1 MTSFFK
7 LQRHRT
13 LGLLITVLV
22 LASIFTG
29 ASAFIMRTL
38 GHTFPSNE
46 LRNSSTGRSISRI
59 SSDGGIS
66 SISGSI
72 SGISSGSISSSMSR
86 IESRTGGSTLL
97 RMTDLISDLTSI
109 ELVDGNGVKFTKD
122 GTVQTTKLMKAY
134 QSRKKGYGSYE
145 GTTFVPLDMEKEGGV
160 TRADK
165 CFVIPMGLRGIV
177 SKVYDLDEFDASQP
191 IVAKFIAGDSMGGEY
206 EPPITNTVKVADF
219 GWVRF
224 ETFHGDL
231 Y

>member
-1 MTSFFK
+1 MTSFFQ

-29 ASAFIMRTL
+29 ASAFTMRTL

-66 SISGSI
+66 SISGICSGSI

-86 IESRTGGSTLL
+86 IGSRTGGSTLL

-109 ELVDGNGVKFTKD
+109 ELVDGNGVKFAKD
-122 GTVQTTKLMKAY
+122 GTVQATKLMKAY

-191 IVAKFIAGDSMGGEY
+191 IVAKFIAGDSMGGKY
-206 EPPITNTVKVADF
+206 EPPITLLMH
-219 GWVRF
+219 
-224 ETFHGDL
+224 FHVHEL
-231 Y
+231 EVVE